1 MQLGNTIAAVV
12 TGGGSGLGAATAQA
26 LAARGVK
33 VAVFDVNEGDGDKVA
48 RETGGKFFKCDVTS
62 EASAEAAL
70 AAARAAHGQERILV
84 NCAGVAAGKRTVRRV
99 KETGGIEGHD
109 LATFRKC
116 VEVNLVGTFNM
127 ITKCA
132 AGMMSAEPLDGD
144 GERGVIINT
153 SSVAAEDG
161 QLGQVAYAASKG
173 GVLSLTLPVA
183 RDLAREGIRVA
194 TILPGLFE
202 TPMFNGLPDDAR
214 NALAAQVPFP
224 SRLGKP
230 SEYAMLAV
238 QICENIMMNGCA
250 IRLDG
255 AIRLAP
261 R

>member
-12 TGGGSGLGAATAQA
+12 TGGGSGLGAATARA

-33 VAVFDVNEGDGDKVA
+33 VAVFDVNESDGETVA
-48 RETGGKFFKCDVTS
+48 REVGGKFFTCDVTS

-84 NCAGVAAGKRTVRRV
+84 NCAGIAAGKRTVRRV

-132 AGMMSAEPLDGD
+132 AGMMAAEPLDGD

-238 QICENIMMNGCA
+238 QICENVMMNGCA

>member
-1 MQLGNTIAAVV
+1 MLLGNTIAAVV
-12 TGGGSGLGAATAQA
+12 TGGGSGLGAATARA

-33 VAVFDVNEGDGDKVA
+33 VAVFDLNETEGAKVA
-48 RETGGKFFKCDVTS
+48 REIGGHFAKCDVAS
-62 EASAEAAL
+62 EASADAAL

-84 NCAGVAAGKRTVRRV
+84 NCAGIAAGKRTVRRV
-99 KETGGIEGHD
+99 KETGGIEAHD
-109 LATFRKC
+109 LATFKKC
-116 VEVNLVGTFNM
+116 VEVNLIGTFNM

-132 AGMMSAEPLDGD
+132 AGMMAAEPIEPD

-183 RDLAREGIRVA
+183 RDLSREGIRVA

-202 TPMFNGLPDDAR
+202 TPMFNGLPDEAR

-238 QICENIMMNGCA
+238 QICENIMLNGCA